1 MKSLLLFCK
10 KTHSHDVI
18 FQFQGGGTQNSP
30 GHPPPPPVRVH
41 RTYFNTSVTDCT
53 NYSPV
58 DGIVAGAAVAGVA
71 AGATVVAAAGVA
83 AAAAVVVV
91 ATTADGSSQ
100 LHAASSLWSVAQ
112 L

>member
-1 MKSLLLFCK
+1 MTLFFNSK
-10 KTHSHDVI
+10 W
-18 FQFQGGGTQNSP
+18 GTKFPRLSP
-30 GHPPPPPVRVH
+30 SPPPVWVH
-41 RTYFNTSVTDCT
+41 RTYLNTSVTDCT